1 MTNKTRIS
9 LTIRPELL
17 SLLDSKVDG
26 STIQNRS
33 HAIEYFIKKALLNE
47 LRQAIIFANEDSLQ
61 VIKGKTV
68 LESQL
73 ELLKLYGIPNILICH
88 KQDDP
93 SKLKKIVKDKSI
105 KFVAGEQKGTAHAL
119 RNCKPHIL
127 PGPFLLIYGDVLSK
141 IDLHDFFDFHKSHSK
156 SASICVTSVLDP
168 KPWGVIRL
176 KRNKVTSFQEKPD
189 KTSAHTHLINAG
201 IFIFEPTIFYDIDKN
216 TKSLEKEVLPI
227 LAKRQE
233 LFGYF
238 LDGMWFDVG
247 IKEFKELAQNKWH

>member
-1 MTNKTRIS
+1 MSNKTRIS

-47 LRQAIIFANEDSLQ
+47 LRQAIIFANDDSLQ
-61 VIKGKTV
+61 KINKKTV
-68 LESQL
+68 LEYQL

-88 KQDDP
+88 KQQDANQI
-93 SKLKKIVKDKSI
+93 KNLIKDKSI
-105 KFVAGEQKGTAHAL
+105 KFVHGEEKGTAHAL
-119 RNCKPHIL
+119 KKCKPHLI

-141 IDLHDFFDFHKSHSK
+141 IDLHDFFDFHKSHGK
-156 SASICVTSVLDP
+156 TASICVTSVLDP

-189 KTSAHTHLINAG
+189 STSSHIHLINAG
-201 IFIFEPTIFYDIDKN
+201 IFIFEPTIFYDIDKE
-216 TKSLEKEVLPI
+216 TKSLEKEVLPV
-227 LAKRQE
+227 LAKREE

-238 LDGMWFDVG
+238 LDGMWFDIGVP
-247 IKEFKELAQNKWH
+247 EFKKLAEEKWN